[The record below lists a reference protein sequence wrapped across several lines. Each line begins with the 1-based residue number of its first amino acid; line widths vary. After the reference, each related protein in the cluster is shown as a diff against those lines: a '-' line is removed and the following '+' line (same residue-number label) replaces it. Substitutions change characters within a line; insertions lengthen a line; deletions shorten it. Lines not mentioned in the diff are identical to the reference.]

1 MNDIISALIL
11 GILEGLTEFLPVS
24 STGHLILAGHLLGF
38 EGDTATTFK
47 IVIQLGAVMA
57 VFVLYWKRY
66 MDIAKGLLTFNFS
79 AKNKLNAI
87 HMVLAMIPALI
98 VYLIFK
104 DVIKNTLFGPA
115 PVLIGLIIGG
125 ILMIIAARAKRT
137 VTAENTD
144 DITYKQA
151 LGIGL
156 FQCLALWPGFSRSGS
171 TISGGLLLGTSQK
184 AAADFT
190 FIISVPV
197 MFGATILDMY
207 DSREL
212 LTADALFL
220 FLVGFLAA
228 FVVAMLAVV
237 TFLNLIK
244 RLKLEWF
251 ALYRFVLAAVFYFFV
266 MM

>member
-1 MNDIISALIL
+1 MYDIISAIIL
-11 GILEGLTEFLPVS
+11 GIVEGLTEFLPVS

-38 EGDTATTFK
+38 KGEAADTFK
-47 IVIQLGAVMA
+47 IVIQLGAVLA

-66 MDIAKGLLTFNFS
+66 MDILKDMLAFNFS

-87 HMVLAMIPALI
+87 HMILAMLPALI

-104 DVIKNTLFGPA
+104 DFIKQELFGPA
-115 PVLIGLIIGG
+115 TVLIGLIVGG
-125 ILMIIAARAKRT
+125 ILMIVASRVKRK

-156 FQCLALWPGFSRSGS
+156 FQCFALWPGFSRSGS

-197 MFGATILDMY
+197 MLGATVLDMY
-207 DSREL
+207 NSREF
-212 LTADALFL
+212 LTSDALVL
-220 FLVGFLAA
+220 FLIGFIAA
-228 FVVAMLAVV
+228 FVVAIIAVV

-251 ALYRFVLAAVFYFFV
+251 AIYRFALAAVFYFFL
-266 MM
+266 M

>member
-1 MNDIISALIL
+1 MNDIISAIVL
-11 GILEGLTEFLPVS
+11 GMVEGLTEFLPVS
-24 STGHLILAGHLLGF
+24 STGHLILAGSLLGF
-38 EGDTATTFK
+38 EGEAATTFK

-57 VFVLYWKRY
+57 VLVLYWSRY
-66 MDIAKGLLTFNFS
+66 MSILKDLLSFNFS

-87 HMVLAMIPALI
+87 HMILAMIPALI

-104 DVIKNTLFGPA
+104 EDIKHYLFGPA
-115 PVLIGLIIGG
+115 TVLIGLIIGG
-125 ILMIIAARAKRT
+125 ILMIIAARVKRK

-156 FQCLALWPGFSRSGS
+156 FQCFALWPGFSRSGS

-197 MFGATILDMY
+197 MLGATVLDMY
-207 DSREL
+207 DSREF
-212 LTADALFL
+212 LTADALIL
-220 FLVGFLAA
+220 FLIGFIAA
-228 FVVAMLAVV
+228 FVVAMIAVV

-251 ALYRFVLAAVFYFFV
+251 ALYRFALAAVFYIFV
-266 MM
+266 M